1 MLNHSLLIM
10 ENAARGKFPCKDKVS
25 VPDINYRYMWQCM
38 RRRLESNGRWAKYR
52 MESLNKSPLRDLN
65 EDWHDNL
72 FAVDPEFRLR
82 LELDKLEA
90 KKQFIEQ
97 QLALHKFG
105 PPQRQI
111 DMYYW

>member
-1 MLNHSLLIM
+1 
-10 ENAARGKFPCKDKVS
+10 
-25 VPDINYRYMWQCM
+25 
-38 RRRLESNGRWAKYR
+38 
-52 MESLNKSPLRDLN
+52 
-65 EDWHDNL
+65 
-72 FAVDPEFRLR
+72 VDPEFRLR